1 MLISFT
7 IITPTTGNSRLSK
20 LIESINNQNEHSSFT
35 KKIEHF
41 IIIDGPN
48 FTEKTQAILNDNPA
62 LNHERF
68 VIQLPFNTGKER
80 GNYLGHKIYA
90 SFGQLVRGDW
100 VLFADDDN
108 WYEPNH
114 INNFIENIYQYNKTN
129 DKTNDK
135 SINKNIEWLYCLR
148 KIENDIH
155 GFVCNDNCE
164 SLGYLHN
171 VFYNTNSHLID
182 TNCFCVRRDI
192 MITCS
197 NIWNLEATNN
207 VRDPDRVF
215 TMKLMME
222 YHNFVCTKQYTLNY
236 FTGNRDDSVKSE
248 LFVKGNEIILNT
260 FGSIPW
266 QKPVLYIAHFDSF
279 HTQMVL
285 NRVYGGNKKPLP
297 SVAYL
302 QWNLNF
308 FDKLSEDFLLLNAY
322 HKPELA
328 PAGSK
333 LLLNFCSPNDLPNK
347 LLNRTD
353 IEKIVYTYES
363 PNIRHTLQWDL
374 AFLLPKFN
382 KILTYWK
389 PMLDISNL
397 VDNRII
403 NLPFIGRFDMS
414 NPNDTNCIIE
424 NKNVGKKVCMILENR
439 NFSGKYK
446 INEVELT
453 AMDYLRNLYA
463 TELGKRIYCYGST
476 WKSMESIVNYC
487 PAINRQL
494 DKERVID
501 LMSDYTFCLIIENC
515 NADGYIS
522 EKIYDA
528 LTVGCIPLYYGNK
541 NTNLEIP
548 DDCYIDLKSIT
559 PSELPKLIDHMDQE
573 FINLFRNNI
582 YKKRMDILNKVS
594 INAYTEIIKS
604 VVLPK

>member
-1 MLISFT
+1 MVISFT

-20 LIESINNQNEHSSFT
+20 LIQSINNQNDNKLLQ

-48 FTEKTQAILNDNPA
+48 YSEKSQTILNDNPA
-62 LNHERF
+62 INHERY
-68 VIQLPFNTGKER
+68 VIQLPFNTGKNG
-80 GNYLGHKIYA
+80 GNFLGHKIYA
-90 SFGQLVRGDW
+90 SFGQLVRCDW

-108 WYEPNH
+108 WYDPDHLNSL
-114 INNFIENIYQYNKTN
+114 IENINQYN
-129 DKTNDK
+129 
-135 SINKNIEWLYCLR
+135 INTINKKNIEWLYCLR
-148 KIENDIH
+148 KIENDIQ
-155 GFVCNDNCE
+155 GYVCNDNCE
-164 SLGYLHN
+164 SLGYLHS
-171 VFYNTNSHLID
+171 VFYNVNSHLID
-182 TNCFCVRRDI
+182 TNCFCIRSDI
-192 MITCS
+192 MIACS

-207 VRDPDRVF
+207 VKDPDRVF
-215 TMKLMME
+215 TDKLMRD
-222 YHNFVCTKQYTLNY
+222 YPNYVCSQQYTLNY
-236 FTGNRDDSVKSE
+236 YTGNRDDSVKSE

-260 FGSIPW
+260 FGNIPW
-266 QKPVLYIAHFDSF
+266 QKPVLYIAHFDNF
-279 HTQMVL
+279 HTQMIL
-285 NRVYGGNKKPLP
+285 NRVYGGNKKPFT

-308 FDKLSEDFLLLNAY
+308 FDKLSEDFLLISAY
-322 HKPELA
+322 HKPEFA

-347 LLNRTD
+347 LLNRND

-363 PNIRHTLQWDL
+363 PNIRHKLQWDL
-374 AFLLPKFN
+374 AYLLPKFN

-403 NLPFIGRFDMS
+403 NLPFIGRFDMT
-414 NPNDTNCIIE
+414 NKNDLSCIIE
-424 NKNVGKKVCMILENR
+424 NNNLGKKVCLILENR
-439 NFSGKYK
+439 NLSGKYK
-446 INEVELT
+446 INEIELT

-463 TELGKRIYCYGST
+463 TELGKRIYCYGSS

-487 PAINRQL
+487 PTINRQL

-501 LMSDYTFCLIIENC
+501 LMADYTFCLIIENC

-541 NTNLEIP
+541 NNILQIP
-548 DDCYIDLKSIT
+548 DDCYIDLKNIK
-559 PSELPKLIDHMDQE
+559 PSELPIFIDHMDQE
-573 FINLFRNNI
+573 FIDLFRKNI